1 MAESNEQTVTIDG
14 AKFLVKDLP
23 DEAIKQIA
31 NLRFTDQEIERMTN
45 HLAVLKTA
53 RTAYSRAL
61 AEALPKA
68 AAKPEEAAKNGAK
81 SSTKAKPASGK
92 NNTSKAKAH

>member
-31 NLRFTDQEIERMTN
+31 NLQDR
-45 HLAVLKTA
+45 
-53 RTAYSRAL
+53 
-61 AEALPKA
+61 
-68 AAKPEEAAKNGAK
+68 K
-81 SSTKAKPASGK
+81 SVV
-92 NNTSKAKAH
+92 